1 MLEKIYKDI
10 EKKMDNSIEALKK
23 QLNTVRTGRA
33 SLSILDGVVVDY
45 HGTPTPLNHL
55 ATLAVPDSRLIAIQP
70 WDPSVLGEIERSI
83 RKSDLGLNPS
93 SDGKAIKIPIPPLTE
108 ERRKELTKV
117 VKKMGEECKVA
128 IRNIRR
134 EKNEELKTAEKNKE
148 VSEDDSHRAQEKIQ
162 KFTDKYIQTVDEL
175 LEKKN
180 KEVLEV

>member
-1 MLEKIYKDI
+1 MLEKIYKDM
-10 EKKMDNSIEALKK
+10 EKKMTATMEALKK

-33 SLSILDGVVVDY
+33 SLSILDGVIVDY

-55 ATLAVPDSRLIAIQP
+55 ATLAVPDSRLITIQP
-70 WDPSVLGEIERSI
+70 WDSSAVGEIERAI
-83 RKSDLGLNPS
+83 RKSDLGLNPT
-93 SDGKAIKIPIPPLTE
+93 SDGKMLKIPIPILTE

-134 EKNEELKTAEKNKE
+134 EKNDELKAAEKSKG
-148 VSEDDSHRAQEKIQ
+148 VSEDDVHRAQEKIQ
-162 KFTDKYIQTVDEL
+162 KLTDKSISLVEEL
-175 LEKKN
+175 IEKKS